1 VWVPSA
7 HVGIDVAEMKQVAER
22 LESDNPWWIVVY
34 GVFTREFVAFPRF
47 RAPVAVV
54 TASYPAALPPRMR
67 AIEAQARP
75 AAASHAAETK
85 PREAGTLM
93 FPLAG

>member
-1 VWVPSA
+1 
-7 HVGIDVAEMKQVAER
+7 MKQVAER

-75 AAASHAAETK
+75 AAASQAAETE
-85 PREAGTLM
+85 PGDAGTLM
-93 FPLAG
+93 FRLAG

>member
-1 VWVPSA
+1 MSA
-7 HVGIDVAEMKQVAER
+7 LSARTGRCGRDEASGRAPGVRQPVVDRRVRR
-22 LESDNPWWIVVY
+22 LHPAV
-34 GVFTREFVAFPRF
+34 VAFPRF

-75 AAASHAAETK
+75 AAASHAAETE
-85 PREAGTLM
+85 PREADTLL
-93 FPLAG
+93 FQLAG